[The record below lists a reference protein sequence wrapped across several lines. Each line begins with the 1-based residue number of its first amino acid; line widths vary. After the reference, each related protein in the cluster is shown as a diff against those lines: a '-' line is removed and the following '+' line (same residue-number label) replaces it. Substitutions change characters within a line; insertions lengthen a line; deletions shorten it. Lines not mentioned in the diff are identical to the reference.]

1 MSSFQMT
8 DSQLVLDARLPSLI
22 ESTIT
27 WQREVSLR
35 RKRREHAQ
43 RPVRRSQ
50 SVVSADVEVA
60 VPSNGGVAIQLT
72 EEIANT
78 ASHALGVAFS
88 VLASIPLMVFAG
100 STGSV
105 FHIIA
110 CAVYGATAL
119 TLYTASTL
127 YHAAVDDRLKR
138 KLQRFDHV
146 GIYLFIAG
154 SYTPFLLTAL
164 RGPLGWT
171 LLTAIWAMAAVGIW
185 VKCTSTKPFTTMSAV
200 PYVAM
205 GWLVVFAIKPLMAS
219 IPFDALV
226 WLVAGGL
233 FYTAGVYFYVR
244 DRKPYNHFIWHLF
257 VLAGSVCH
265 FLSITATITATAP

>member
-8 DSQLVLDARLPSLI
+8 DSQLLLDARLPSLI
-22 ESTIT
+22 ESTIS
-27 WQREVSLR
+27 WQRDAAQ
-35 RKRREHAQ
+35 RREKKERARQ
-43 RPVRRSQ
+43 VRRSEP
-50 SVVSADVEVA
+50 VVA
-60 VPSNGGVAIQLT
+60 VNANIAAASDGGVAIRFA
-72 EEIANT
+72 EEVANT
-78 ASHALGVAFS
+78 ASHALGMAFS
-88 VLASIPLMVFAG
+88 ILASIPLMVFAG
-100 STGSV
+100 STGSI

-127 YHAAVDDRLKR
+127 YHAAVDSQLKR

-171 LLTAIWAMAAVGIW
+171 LLTAIWAIAAVGIW

-205 GWLVVFAIKPLMAS
+205 GWLVVFAIKPLIAS
-219 IPFDALV
+219 LPFDAFA

-233 FYTAGVYFYVR
+233 FYTAGVYYYVR
-244 DRKPYNHFIWHLF
+244 DSKPYNHFIWHLF

-265 FLSITATITATAP
+265 FLSITATVTATAP